1 MPAQK
6 HSLRDL
12 AASVERLCRE
22 HPAWSYTGAREVITS
37 ATNHLSALARILEMH
52 QDEARPTQTLRFS
65 YVNYRGSFSWRTVNP
80 ISVRWGTSEWYETP
94 QWLLMCYDMDKKDRR
109 EFALANMHE
118 ISQLDQ
124 HS

>member
-1 MPAQK
+1 
-6 HSLRDL
+6 L
-12 AASVERLCRE
+12 
-22 HPAWSYTGAREVITS
+22 
-37 ATNHLSALARILEMH
+37 
-52 QDEARPTQTLRFS
+52 TQTLRFS